1 MAERGKPFRCCQ
13 RWGNGLTCAGQ
24 ARYAAS
30 PAEPAPSRQH
40 LIQARRKA
48 GAGDVRPARSGVL
61 NYTITSGARELLKWI
76 AVVLMTGDHV
86 AKVLGNG
93 YIPVV
98 SELGRIAFPLFA
110 LVLAYNLAQPGA
122 DLLKSVRRLL
132 LWGVIAQPA
141 WGLAFGHWLPFNV
154 LFSFALAAAVI
165 WSIQRHEWVLLGMCA
180 VAAPALV
187 EYNWTGL
194 ILVVAAWWLF
204 TSPAAQ
210 QRPLAAS
217 TQDLREAR
225 ARRGARIALLVLA
238 FGPLCWL
245 NGNGWALL
253 ALPIVAL
260 LAKRS
265 VPVPRTRWAF
275 YLYYVGHLA
284 LLAAVGAA
292 IASGRA

>member
-1 MAERGKPFRCCQ
+1 M
-13 RWGNGLTCAGQ
+13 
-24 ARYAAS
+24 
-30 PAEPAPSRQH
+30 
-40 LIQARRKA
+40 
-48 GAGDVRPARSGVL
+48 

-76 AVVLMTGDHV
+76 AVVLMTGDHA
-86 AKVLGNG
+86 AKVLGDG

-141 WGLAFGHWLPFNV
+141 LELAFGHWLPFNV

-165 WSIQRHEWVLLGMCA
+165 WSIQRREWVLLGMCV

-187 EYNWTGL
+187 EYNWAGL

-204 TSPAAQ
+204 KSTAAQ
-210 QRPLAAS
+210 DTQRPAS
-217 TQDLREAR
+217 RRDRPREES
-225 ARRGARIALLVLA
+225 ARRRVRIALLVLA

-275 YLYYVGHLA
+275 YIYYVGHLA
-284 LLAAVGAA
+284 LLAVV
-292 IASGRA
+292 SRL